1 MDSEKRVHFQP
12 QKVTEIGVFSRLK
25 INEKGSFSKLENTDE
40 NTSVPV
46 RVGRGGGGESTHFMD
61 ADPLFLGPHLA
72 RCRFDHT
79 GDAGLRAPDVGVLD
93 PKVI

>member
-46 RVGRGGGGESTHFMD
+46 RVGRGRGGGGGGGGGERVLTLWARTLCSC
-61 ADPLFLGPHLA
+61 DPTSP
-72 RCRFDHT
+72 
-79 GDAGLRAPDVGVLD
+79 GVALITQVT
-93 PKVI
+93 PA